1 MISPEVLRRYP
12 IFAGLTDAQLNAVAM
27 LASEKIYPNGATIFN
42 ECEEANR
49 LYVIREGSVDLY
61 YRSQDEFNP
70 ATIKEFFVGEI
81 NQGEPFGTSAII
93 DPFELN
99 ATARTSKE
107 SRLIEI
113 DAIGLRSLMAQDN
126 DLGNKFLLQV
136 IKSLKER
143 VMSLRV
149 QLAAVHP

>member
-12 IFAGLTDAQLNAVAM
+12 IFAGLTGAQLNAVAM

>member
-1 MISPEVLRRYP
+1 
-12 IFAGLTDAQLNAVAM
+12 M